1 MLLLGWTNQG
11 VLDGQGMWHVS
22 GRSVLW
28 GLVGKRGG
36 KGHLVDLGVDGKI
49 ILKRTLK

>member
-1 MLLLGWTNQG
+1 
-11 VLDGQGMWHVS
+11 MWHVL

-36 KGHLVDLGVDGKI
+36 KDHFVDLGVEGKI
-49 ILKRTLK
+49 ILKRTLKYDGKAWTGFVWLR